1 MRIGELAHLAG
12 VTPDT
17 IRFYEKQRLLPAPP
31 RTPSGYRSY
40 ETHTLEDLSFIRKG
54 QALGLRLSEIREV
67 MDMTADGQVPCD
79 HVRSSLLAR
88 LDDVERRIAEL
99 RTLRVTLR
107 GALARLDAAEV
118 PPPGCRCAAIEGTAA
133 NTHT

>member
-1 MRIGELAHLAG
+1 MKIGELAHLAG

-17 IRFYEKQRLLPAPP
+17 IRFYEKQRLLPAPQ

-40 ETHTLEDLSFIRKG
+40 EVNPLEDLSFIRKG

-79 HVRSSLLAR
+79 HVRSSLSTR

-99 RTLRVTLR
+99 GTLRVTLK
-107 GALARLDAAEV
+107 GALARLDVAEV
-118 PPPGCRCAAIEGTAA
+118 PLPGCRCATIEGTV
-133 NTHT
+133 TSSHT